1 MRPHAYYDLPEDL
14 RHYYEEAGLSKEAI
28 TNKSLVWPLKVLE
41 ILVSNNE
48 QAEICLRNGN
58 LVKLLSQVL
67 IMHGWGEPKTLRVAS
82 STEASIITNTVRIL
96 ASLIIR
102 PEA

>member
-28 TNKSLVWPLKVLE
+28 TNKALIWPLKVLE
-41 ILVSNNE
+41 LLVSNNE
-48 QAEICLRNGN
+48 QAEICLRSGH

-67 IMHGWGEPKTLRVAS
+67 ILHGWGEPKTLRVAS
-82 STEASIITNTVRIL
+82 STEASIIINTVRIL